1 MIKNLKKV
9 ISSAAAVAIV
19 ASSASAFAVTFP
31 DVDESASYANAV
43 ETVSALGVVVGDE
56 NGLFNPDANVT
67 RAEFTTMVVRA
78 LGEEAAA
85 TAATTSSFTD
95 AANTSVHWA
104 AGYIAQGVADGWING
119 YGDGTFKPD
128 NTVTY
133 AEAVKMLVSA
143 IGYELYAQ
151 NAGGYPSGYLSYG
164 GSLDIIDGVS
174 VEGNSTELTRSQCAV
189 LVNNAMQAPLV
200 LTGDITVGGS
210 LGTVTEQ
217 QYTTMNGT
225 GSGWQTLLTK
235 FHDAYVVRGR
245 VMETSK
251 SQSGSGLDDD
261 EVSFR
266 VEAADNF
273 DNEYYGST
281 GSDPVEFDMRV
292 GDTDAA
298 NRIFEYSEAVVQKN
312 KDTDEWVILS
322 INTYGQSKTE
332 TFAASDVDSDG
343 MGISDPVDTTDFSGV
358 LTDSS
363 MGNYRIPVFKGTSTS
378 TTKYRVDENVALYVN
393 GVEVSA
399 DLDDAFGKYVLL
411 NSVGDVTLIDST
423 EPGSTSTDGYYDFIM
438 VDYYVDAVVDSVTES
453 SSNIRMFFK
462 ANDSNVAQSRLQ
474 WDPENE
480 DVTVTFTKDDAEI
493 AYTDVAEFDVLSIA
507 YDVEVGF
514 AQSTFYDVIVSS
526 NTVSGRVTSRDEEDG
541 VVTIDGN
548 EYEFNERLYNINNV
562 ELSTDYTLYLDAF
575 GYVAYIGEGD
585 SAKNY
590 GIVVGMYMGSGD
602 ELATV
607 RLIGTD
613 GNIVEYEA
621 RDEAAQNAFWNI
633 LTGEETYS
641 TKGGPNGNGT
651 VNKSNLTEETIQNNV
666 VVYTLSSGD
675 IRLREHLDPVND
687 NGVLPFRTSGSN
699 SRLGN
704 YTISDTAT
712 KIIDVD
718 SYLGSD
724 SNAGVMSVSS
734 FAEDTDYTA
743 YVYDRSNTSN
753 VYRFVIVVEGTASIN
768 PDTTFAVVKSN
779 PRTTDIDG
787 TEYLSMTV
795 CRDGAEDVTLLYEDT
810 KASFTRG
817 DVVIYS
823 MNADGTANELH
834 KIISMSGMSR
844 YESLR
849 DAALA
854 NDNFSSFVS
863 SDVLPY
869 LDDKTDP
876 RNEWFKSTDNKEAEA
891 YFGPILRKDASSIDL
906 IVSQSNGESNI
917 NEDIESFTIDSTTD
931 VYVYDYSE
939 RSDSDLR
946 VYAGQGGNSTDAIYN
961 GTYVDKDE
969 TIVSWDDVIS
979 DNVRPN
985 FALVKVVD
993 NDVTEVVVFVAN

>member
-1 MIKNLKKV
+1 
-9 ISSAAAVAIV
+9 
-19 ASSASAFAVTFP
+19 
-31 DVDESASYANAV
+31 
-43 ETVSALGVVVGDE
+43 
-56 NGLFNPDANVT
+56 
-67 RAEFTTMVVRA
+67 MVVRA

-322 INTYGQSKTE
+322 ITTYGQSKTE

-541 VVTIDGN
+541 VVTIYGN
-548 EYEFNERLYNINNV
+548 EY
-562 ELSTDYTLYLDAF
+562 
-575 GYVAYIGEGD
+575 
-585 SAKNY
+585 
-590 GIVVGMYMGSGD
+590 
-602 ELATV
+602 
-607 RLIGTD
+607 
-613 GNIVEYEA
+613 
-621 RDEAAQNAFWNI
+621 
-633 LTGEETYS
+633 
-641 TKGGPNGNGT
+641 
-651 VNKSNLTEETIQNNV
+651 
-666 VVYTLSSGD
+666 
-675 IRLREHLDPVND
+675 
-687 NGVLPFRTSGSN
+687 
-699 SRLGN
+699 
-704 YTISDTAT
+704 
-712 KIIDVD
+712 
-718 SYLGSD
+718 
-724 SNAGVMSVSS
+724 
-734 FAEDTDYTA
+734 
-743 YVYDRSNTSN
+743 
-753 VYRFVIVVEGTASIN
+753 
-768 PDTTFAVVKSN
+768 
-779 PRTTDIDG
+779 
-787 TEYLSMTV
+787 
-795 CRDGAEDVTLLYEDT
+795 
-810 KASFTRG
+810 
-817 DVVIYS
+817 
-823 MNADGTANELH
+823 
-834 KIISMSGMSR
+834 
-844 YESLR
+844 
-849 DAALA
+849 
-854 NDNFSSFVS
+854 
-863 SDVLPY
+863 
-869 LDDKTDP
+869 
-876 RNEWFKSTDNKEAEA
+876 
-891 YFGPILRKDASSIDL
+891 
-906 IVSQSNGESNI
+906 
-917 NEDIESFTIDSTTD
+917 
-931 VYVYDYSE
+931 
-939 RSDSDLR
+939 
-946 VYAGQGGNSTDAIYN
+946 
-961 GTYVDKDE
+961 
-969 TIVSWDDVIS
+969 
-979 DNVRPN
+979 
-985 FALVKVVD
+985 
-993 NDVTEVVVFVAN
+993 

>member
-281 GSDPVEFDMRV
+281 GSDPVEFEMRV

-322 INTYGQSKTE
+322 ITTYGQSKTE
-332 TFAASDVDSDG
+332 TFAASDVDDEDSNYPADS
-343 MGISDPVDTTDFSGV
+343 MVSSG
-358 LTDSS
+358 
-363 MGNYRIPVFKGTSTS
+363 RIPVFKGTSTS
-378 TTKYRVDENVALYVN
+378 TTKYRLADPDDVALYVN
-393 GVEVSA
+393 GVEIA
-399 DLDDAFGKYVLL
+399 DDIDQAFFNYVIE
-411 NSVGDVTLIDST
+411 NEVGTVTLIDST

-438 VDYYVDAVVDSVTES
+438 VDYYVDAVVDSTSES
-453 SSNIRMFFK
+453 GSYIRMYFK
-462 ANDSNVAQSRLQ
+462 NSTVNNGRLQ
-474 WDPENE
+474 WDPEDE

-507 YDVEVGF
+507 YDVEAGYNE
-514 AQSTFYDVIVSS
+514 SSFYDIKVSS
-526 NTVSGRVTSRDEEDG
+526 NRVSGRVTSRDSEDG

-548 EYEFNERLYNINNV
+548 EYEVNGDLVTIGNI

-575 GYVAYIGEGD
+575 GYIAYLGEGD
-585 SAKNY
+585 TAKNY

-602 ELATV
+602 DYATV

-613 GNIVEYEA
+613 GNVVEYEA
-621 RDEAAQNAFWNI
+621 RDAAEEKAFWNI
-633 LTGEETYS
+633 LSGDDSEYNNES
-641 TKGGPNGNGT
+641 ITKND
-651 VNKSNLTEETIQNNV
+651 LDRETIKNNV

-675 IRLREHLDPVND
+675 IRLREHLTADNND
-687 NGVLPFRTSGSN
+687 EGDEVLEFRTSGST
-699 SRLGN
+699 SRLGS
-704 YTISDTAT
+704 YIISDTAT
-712 KIIDVD
+712 TIIDID

-734 FAEDTDYTA
+734 FAEDTDYEA
-743 YVYDRSNTSN
+743 YVYDRSTSSST
-753 VYRFVIVVEGTASIN
+753 YRFVMVVAGTASIN
-768 PDTTFAVVKSN
+768 PDTTFAVVKSR
-779 PRTTDIDG
+779 PVLTDVDS

-795 CRDGAEDVTLLYEDT
+795 CRDGSEEVTLLYEDT
-810 KASFTRG
+810 NASFSEG

-823 MNADGTANELH
+823 LNSDGTASELY
-834 KIISMSGMSR
+834 KVVDMSGYQTS

-849 DAALA
+849 DAVLG
-854 NDNFSSFVS
+854 NDTFSSFVS
-863 SDVLPY
+863 SDVLPNIN
-869 LDDKTDP
+869 DKENPNNT
-876 RNEWFKSTDNKEAEA
+876 WFKSTENKEAEA
-891 YFGPILRKDASSIDL
+891 YFGPIYTKDSSTIEL
-906 IVSQSNGESNI
+906 ITSQTNGESDVT
-917 NEDIESFTIDSTTD
+917 EDTKVFSLDSNTK
-931 VYVYDYSE
+931 VYVYDYSMQ
-939 RSDSDLR
+939 RNDGIR
-946 VYAGQGGNSTDAIYN
+946 VSAGQGGNSSESVYRAAYTD
-961 GTYVDKDE
+961 DKQNV
-969 TIVSWDDVIS
+969 ISWDDVVAEDI
-979 DNVRPN
+979 RPN
-985 FALVKVVD
+985 FALVKTVE
-993 NDVTEVVVFVAN
+993 NDVTEVVIYVAD

>member
-43 ETVSALGVVVGDE
+43 ETVSALGVVVGDD

-363 MGNYRIPVFKGTSTS
+363 KGNYRIPVFKGTSTS

-393 GVEVSA
+393 GVEVSD

-474 WDPENE
+474 WDPEDE

-602 ELATV
+602 DYATV

-613 GNIVEYEA
+613 GNVVEYEA
-621 RDEAAQNAFWNI
+621 RDDAAENAFWNI
-633 LTGEETYS
+633 LTGEETYPDTNPS
-641 TKGGPNGNGT
+641 ITKADL
-651 VNKSNLTEETIQNNV
+651 SRDTIQNNV

-810 KASFTRG
+810 NASFTRG

-849 DAALA
+849 DAVLA

-939 RSDSDLR
+939 RSDSDNR

-969 TIVSWDDVIS
+969 TIVSWDAVQSDDVK
-979 DNVRPN
+979 PN

-993 NDVTEVVVFVAN
+993 NDVTEVVVFVAD